1 MWEND
6 LSFNVLAGGCKEIE
20 IGEFIKQT
28 FTSATDSERVDV
40 KVPTRQLLLIV
51 MISVLENCLP
61 NNIQIRKVPTP
72 KKTTKIH
79 ENI

>member
-1 MWEND
+1 MKKHTWR
-6 LSFNVLAGGCKEIE
+6 S
-20 IGEFIKQT
+20 
-28 FTSATDSERVDV
+28 DV
-40 KVPTRQLLLIV
+40 KVPTRQLLFIV

-61 NNIQIRKVPTP
+61 DNIQIRKVPTQ